1 MIFDSIENA
10 ELYFGLSEKIKLALE
25 YIKKT
30 DFSLIKEETV
40 EIDGK
45 NIFAMIQ
52 KYNTRNTEDAKWE
65 AHRKYIDIQYMV
77 EGAENMGFVLSD
89 YLDIVEEYNEEKDV
103 EFLEGLGDY
112 VQVNE
117 GEFVIFFPDDAHM
130 PGIKIKENEMVQKV
144 VIKVAI

>member
-10 ELYFGLSEKIKLALE
+10 ELYFGLGERIKLALE
-25 YIKKT
+25 FIKNT
-30 DFSLIKEETV
+30 DFKSIKEETI

-45 NIFAMIQ
+45 NVFAMIQ

-65 AHRKYIDIQYMV
+65 SHRKYIDIQYMID
-77 EGAENMGFVLSD
+77 GAENMGFVLSD
-89 YLDIVEEYNEEKDV
+89 YLDIIEDYNEEKDV

-117 GEFVIFFPDDAHM
+117 GEFVVFFPDDAHM
-130 PGIKIKENEMVQKV
+130 PGIKIKENEMVHKV
-144 VIKVAI
+144 VIKVAV

>member
-10 ELYFGLSEKIKLALE
+10 ELYFGLGDRIKLALE
-25 YIKKT
+25 FIKKT
-30 DFSLIKEETV
+30 DFKSIKEETV

-65 AHRKYIDIQYMV
+65 SHRKYIDIQYMI

-89 YLDIVEEYNEEKDV
+89 YLDILEEYNEEKDV

-112 VQVNE
+112 MQINK
-117 GEFVIFFPDDAHM
+117 GEFVVFFPDDAHM
-130 PGIKIKENEMVQKV
+130 PGIKIKENEMVHKV
-144 VIKVAI
+144 VIKIAV